1 MKVLRCQLKA
11 IICIIFLLLSSI
23 PSTLIC
29 AIVWLIKRQAKDQD
43 FANYEKKSIQSKKKT
58 VLITGAPLTKSLHLA
73 RTMGQAGHRV
83 IVADKDWK
91 HLVNA
96 SRFSTYVTKFVSL
109 PNDVPYDDALVQIWE
124 EENVDFFLPVS
135 HIHLAVDDIKAKIKM
150 QARAAELKR
159 PFFDL
164 AINNLEVIEEL
175 DDKDRFLQKSQ
186 EMGLPVPDFK
196 TFFGQDLSVELGT
209 LRSEGTLKF
218 NTFDYQK
225 KSRIHN

>member
-1 MKVLRCQLKA
+1 MK
-11 IICIIFLLLSSI
+11 
-23 PSTLIC
+23 
-29 AIVWLIKRQAKDQD
+29 
-43 FANYEKKSIQSKKKT
+43 KKSFQSKKKT
-58 VLITGAPLTKSLHLA
+58 VLITGAPLAKSLHLA

-150 QARAAELKR
+150 QARAAELNR
-159 PFFDL
+159 PFSDL

-196 TFFGQDLSVELGT
+196 TFFGQDLSVELGA
-209 LRSEGTLKF
+209 LRSEGMLKVWYIRLSKYLMHSF
-218 NTFDYQK
+218 KVPLNNYSNTFRKIQWQTLFPKAFRVIKRRATGYD
-225 KSRIHN
+225 